1 MNTDSFA
8 TTAADDD
15 AAHRTGRRPSRRTV
29 LKAAGA
35 TALAVS
41 AASALAGP
49 AYAGEDSEDSESATR
64 DFIVIGAGFAG
75 VTAARELR
83 AKGKRVTILEARS
96 RIGGRTWTDT
106 FAGQQVEMGGTWV
119 EPTQPHIAKELKRY
133 SIGLEEEDPLDRMLL
148 PTPNGPKAFTPAEG
162 NAAMGPLFEKL
173 FAGSKQYFER
183 PFQPL
188 YRADLLQK
196 LDKLSLR
203 DRLNELKLSPAD
215 EMLING
221 QTAIYSGGA
230 STEGALTMLAQWWAM
245 AGWNNE
251 GWSDTQRYRMKPGTV
266 GMLSAMIAEAKPT
279 IVFNAPVASVAES
292 GDRVHVTTRAG
303 KTYSAKGVVVAVPVN
318 VWHTIKF
325 TPGLPAAH
333 TAAAS
338 QGIGVKH
345 ALKIWIHA
353 REGQGRFYGQSAEG
367 GSPIPMFIPYK
378 KTSEGQLYV
387 GFSVD
392 PKLDPTNTAQVKDA
406 VKKLGAD
413 LDIIGLRAQN
423 WGADEFSRGGWA
435 FRKPGQLTSL
445 YPDVLNQATSRITFA
460 SGDIAEG
467 WTGFIDGAI
476 ESGLRAAQLANGEM

>member
-1 MNTDSFA
+1 MNTDRFA
-8 TTAADDD
+8 GAAAGD
-15 AAHRTGRRPSRRTV
+15 AAFRSGRRPSRRTV

-35 TALAVS
+35 TALAAS
-41 AASALAGP
+41 AASALAAP
-49 AYAGEDSEDSESATR
+49 AYAAEEETEDTAR

-83 AKGKRVTILEARS
+83 ARGKKVTILEARS
-96 RIGGRTWTDT
+96 RVGGRTWTDT
-106 FAGQQVEMGGTWV
+106 FGGQLVEVGGTWV
-119 EPTQPHIAKELKRY
+119 EPTQPNISRELKRY
-133 SIGLEEEDPLDRMLL
+133 NLALEEDEPLDRMFL
-148 PTPNGPKAFTPAEG
+148 PTPNGPKAFTPEAG
-162 NAAMGPLFEKL
+162 GAAMGALFDKFFE
-173 FAGSKQYFER
+173 GSRQYFER

-196 LDKLSLR
+196 LDRMSLR

-230 STEGALTMLAQWWAM
+230 STDGALTMLAQWWSL
-245 AGWNNE
+245 AGWTNQ
-251 GWSDTQRYRMKPGTV
+251 GWSDTQRYRMKTGTV
-266 GMLSAMIAEAKPT
+266 GMLTAMINESKPT
-279 IVFNAPVASVAES
+279 VVFNAPVASVAES
-292 GDRVHVTTRAG
+292 GGRVHVTTRAG

-338 QGIGVKH
+338 QGIAVKNSV
-345 ALKIWIHA
+345 KIWIHA
-353 REGQGRFYGQSAEG
+353 RNGQGRVYGQAAEG

-378 KTSEGQLYV
+378 KTAEGQLYV

-392 PKLDPTNTAQVKDA
+392 PKLDATNVAQVKDA
-406 VKKLGAD
+406 VRKLGVD
-413 LDIIGLRAQN
+413 LDIIGVRAQN
-423 WGADEFSRGGWA
+423 WGAEEFSRGGWA

-445 YPDVLNQATSRITFA
+445 YPDVLNQLTSRITFA

-467 WTGFIDGAI
+467 WTGFLDGAI
-476 ESGLRAAQLANGEM
+476 ESGMRAAQLANGEM

>member
-1 MNTDSFA
+1 MNTDSF
-8 TTAADDD
+8 TSRAADD
-15 AAHRTGRRPSRRTV
+15 AALRTGRRPSRRTV

-35 TALAVS
+35 TALAAS
-41 AASALAGP
+41 AASAATALASP
-49 AYAGEDSEDSESATR
+49 AYAAEEDSEASTR

-83 AKGKRVTILEARS
+83 ARGKKVTILEARS
-96 RIGGRTWTDT
+96 RVGGRTWTDT

-119 EPTQPHIAKELKRY
+119 EPTQPNIARELKRY

-148 PTPNGPKAFTPAEG
+148 PTPNGPKVFTPAEG

-173 FAGSKQYFER
+173 FEGSKQYFER

-230 STEGALTMLAQWWAM
+230 SSEGALTMLAQWWSM

-266 GMLSAMIAEAKPT
+266 GMLSAMINESKPT

-292 GDRVHVTTRAG
+292 GNRVHVTTRAG

-353 REGQGRFYGQSAEG
+353 REGQGRFYGQAAEG

-378 KTSEGQLYV
+378 KTAEGQLYV

-445 YPDVLNQATSRITFA
+445 YPDVLNQATNRITFA

-476 ESGLRAAQLANGEM
+476 ESGMRAAQLANGEM